1 MSQASEIPIIARY
14 TFKLDRAEEFSA
26 EGNQIVEMAFEDI
39 EEAYEFAEEFSDA
52 LIDVT
57 VLVNGQVVSLS
68 DFATENNS

>member
-14 TFKLDRAEEFSA
+14 TFAPDRADEFSA
-26 EGNQIVEMAFEDI
+26 EGHQVVEQILETI

-57 VLVNGQVVSLS
+57 ILVNGQVVSLS
-68 DFATENNS
+68 DFATENN

>member
-1 MSQASEIPIIARY
+1 MSQASEVPIIARY

-39 EEAYEFAEEFSDA
+39 EEAYKFAEEFSDA

>member
-14 TFKLDRAEEFSA
+14 TFKPDRAEEFSA
-26 EGNQIVEMAFEDI
+26 EGNQVVEMAFENI

-57 VLVNGQVVSLS
+57 ILVNGQVVSLS
-68 DFATENNS
+68 DFATENN